1 MSTDIKKEKDVNINM
16 PSQRQID
23 EALHWSGA
31 VAIIAGHVLNAV
43 GPSVYPWTILVFA
56 VGTVLFLAWAIR
68 VNNKP
73 QMLVNVVAFAIGLV
87 GLVKAF
93 AQ

>member
-1 MSTDIKKEKDVNINM
+1 M
-16 PSQRQID
+16 
-23 EALHWSGA
+23 
-31 VAIIAGHVLNAV
+31 
-43 GPSVYPWTILVFA
+43 YPWNIATFA
-56 VGTVLFLAWAIR
+56 VGTVMFLAWAIR

>member
-1 MSTDIKKEKDVNINM
+1 VSTNIKKEKDVNINI

-23 EALHWSGA
+23 DALQWSGA

-43 GPSVYPWTILVFA
+43 GPSVYPWNILAFA

-68 VNNKP
+68 VTNKP
-73 QMLVNVVAFAIGLV
+73 QMLVNVVALVIGLV
-87 GLVKAF
+87 GLFTAF
-93 AQ
+93 A

>member
-1 MSTDIKKEKDVNINM
+1 MTL
-16 PSQRQID
+16 SQKNID
-23 EALHWSGA
+23 ELLQWVGA

-43 GPSVYPWTILVFA
+43 GPSMYPWNIATFA
-56 VGTVLFLAWAIR
+56 VGTVMFLAWAIR

-73 QMLVNVVAFAIGLV
+73 QMLVNVVAFAIGLA

-93 AQ
+93 I

>member
-1 MSTDIKKEKDVNINM
+1 MNINI

-23 EALHWSGA
+23 DSLQWSGA

-43 GPSVYPWTILVFA
+43 GPSVYPWNILAFA

-68 VNNKP
+68 VTNKP
-73 QMLVNVVAFAIGLV
+73 QMLVNVVALVIGLV
-87 GLVKAF
+87 GLFTAF
-93 AQ
+93 A

>member
-1 MSTDIKKEKDVNINM
+1 MSISIKKEKDVNINI

-23 EALHWSGA
+23 DTLQWSGA

-43 GPSVYPWTILVFA
+43 GPSVYPWNILAFA

-68 VNNKP
+68 VTNKP
-73 QMLVNVVAFAIGLV
+73 QMLVNVVALVIGLV
-87 GLVKAF
+87 GLFTAF
-93 AQ
+93 S